1 MVKLMQNDT
10 QECIT
15 NFLFIGKPFEELTH
29 YDLVIIL
36 GNDYYKETALTLK
49 KLLEENKITSD
60 TKIIISGNKG
70 TLNKTITDTEA
81 EIIYHHLRD
90 FGLDLNCELEKH
102 ATNIKEN
109 LLYSKEIIKDFNL
122 YSQILVIGKSFVG
135 RRVLMCLDAL
145 DYPLSKIDYYGLES
159 DITKSNWSTTPTY
172 QNRILEEL
180 ERISIYTKNKD
191 LKL

>member
-15 NFLFIGKPFEELTH
+15 NFLFIGKPFKELTH

-60 TKIIISGNKG
+60 TKIIISG
-70 TLNKTITDTEA
+70 
-81 EIIYHHLRD
+81 
-90 FGLDLNCELEKH
+90 
-102 ATNIKEN
+102 N

-159 DITKSNWSTTPTY
+159 DITKSNWSTTPAY